1 MNARMSFHRW
11 LVLCGIWL
19 VPGVLTSSQTYL
31 LSSLKGEDIS
41 LAQAMLARLP
51 PWQVWALATPLIIW
65 IRGRFRFERSTWWRG
80 LLLHAGLLV
89 AIVISKGALEY
100 TCGHVAGLAY
110 FAPPLDK
117 LFLPLIVK
125 TAFWELFIYCAVIAT
140 AFGLEYQTRYREA
153 ALRQSQLEGKLVEA
167 HLDAL
172 KMQLRP
178 HFLFNTL
185 NSIST
190 LTRKGDSAG
199 AVKMIDGLGEL
210 LRRSLNSARVELVP
224 LELELDF
231 IRRYLDIAT
240 TRFSDRLR
248 TQIDLDP
255 AMRRAMV
262 PNLLLQPLVENA
274 IEHGISPRIAGGSLE
289 IVARAVEDG
298 ERDYRRLRIEIRDDG
313 VGLSGTQ
320 RRGVGLTHVRERL
333 AQLYPER
340 HRFALESRSPSGA
353 VAVVELPLEL
363 EPEGATSAAAAAAA
377 SPAAGK
383 E

>member
-1 MNARMSFHRW
+1 MTVRTSFHRW

-19 VPGVLTSSQTYL
+19 VPGVLTASQAYL
-31 LSSLKGEDIS
+31 LSAAIKGDGVHLGQAL
-41 LAQAMLARLP
+41 LAKVP
-51 PWQVWALATPLIIW
+51 PWQVWALATPLIVW
-65 IRGRFRFERSTWWRG
+65 IRARYPFDRAHWTCGLALHA
-80 LLLHAGLLV
+80 LLLAAVGTSEVVLGHTFGRLAGLQPY
-89 AIVISKGALEY
+89 AEY
-100 TCGHVAGLAY
+100 GLADM
-110 FAPPLDK
+110 FPAL
-117 LFLPLIVK
+117 LIK
-125 TAFWELFIYCAVIAT
+125 SAFFELFVYCAVVAT
-140 AFGLEYQTRYREA
+140 TFGLEYQARYREA

-190 LTRKGDSAG
+190 LTRKGDSAS

-210 LRRSLNSARVELVP
+210 LRRSLSSARIELVP

-240 TRFSDRLR
+240 MRFSDRLR
-248 TQIDLDP
+248 TVIDLP
-255 AMRRAMV
+255 QAVRRAMV
-262 PNLLLQPLVENA
+262 PNLFLQPLVENA
-274 IEHGISPRIAGGSLE
+274 LEHGISPRIAGGSLE
-289 IVARAVEDG
+289 VVARAIDEG
-298 ERDYRRLRIEIRDDG
+298 RRLRIEIRDDG

-333 AQLYPER
+333 AQLYPGN
-340 HRFALESRSPSGA
+340 HRFALEPRSPQGV

-363 EPEGATSAAAAAAA
+363 EAEADAAKPAAAGAR
-377 SPAAGK
+377 